1 MYDYDDSDYPSKY
14 DLMLEEEH
22 QRRQQVERERR
33 EIEEKERII

>member
-22 QRRQQVERERR
+22 QRRQQEERDKKT
-33 EIEEKERII
+33 I